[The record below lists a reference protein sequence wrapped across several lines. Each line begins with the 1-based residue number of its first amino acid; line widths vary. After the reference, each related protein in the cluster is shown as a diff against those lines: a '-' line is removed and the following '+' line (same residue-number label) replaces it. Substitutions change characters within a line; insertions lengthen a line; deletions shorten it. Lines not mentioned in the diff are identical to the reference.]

1 MSAISNWLA
10 NPVDNFSTTLSSGI
24 SSSDVTI
31 PVNSVTGLPTEGI
44 GVIFAKDSDG
54 NVDVST
60 IEFVHWTG
68 ISSLNITL
76 SDTGD
81 RGLTG
86 SASGAQAHGVGSY
99 FEVWVS
105 QQYYASARAGF
116 VTEHNADGTHKA
128 LTDLALTT
136 PKITTSINDANGNE
150 VIKTPATADAVNEVT
165 VTNAATGNAP
175 SIAATGGDTNID
187 LKLIP
192 KGSGALSVPAGAYEA
207 NVTDDDDIPNKKYV
221 DDNAGSTDGWTASS
235 DTWTYASAS
244 TFTIAGVDRT
254 AIYTKG
260 TRLKFTQ
267 TSVKYAVVVSS
278 SFSTNTTVTIAVNT
292 DYTIANAA
300 ITSPHYSYQINPQGY
315 PDWFTFT
322 PTLNDVTIGN
332 GTNTGKYSIIGKQI
346 RVRYKFTMG
355 STSSITGNPNY
366 TLTNPVAPANTQPY
380 EVGQTIGQDVGT
392 AIYYGRT
399 DSLSSNAMYLRSNA
413 ASPASWSS
421 SVPFT
426 WANTDFWAVSFD
438 YQF

>member
-192 KGSGALSVPAGAYEA
+192 KGSGALSVPAGTYEA

-254 AIYTKG
+254 GVYVKG
-260 TRLKFTQ
+260 TKLRFKQ
-267 TSVKYAVVVSS
+267 GGSYKYAVVISS
-278 SFSTNTTVTIAVNT
+278 SFSTNTTVNIAVNS
-292 DYTIANAA
+292 DYTIANAT
-300 ITSPHYSYQINPQGY
+300 ITDNDYSYAETPQGY
-315 PDWFTFT
+315 PTWFNWSPTNMDWTGTDPTT
-322 PTLNDVTIGN
+322 PTTSAKYAVRGTQIFIKLKQTNASAGSSNTRFSFDVPISAAASATNEVESMFSASASTGAA
-332 GTNTGKYSIIGKQI
+332 GTAPTHNAISYLYTTTTRQI
-346 RVRYKFTMG
+346 YTDF
-355 STSSITGNPNY
+355 SSIAAKSVWVTGF
-366 TLTNPVAPANTQPY
+366 Y
-380 EVGQTIGQDVGT
+380 EMT
-392 AIYYGRT
+392 
-399 DSLSSNAMYLRSNA
+399 
-413 ASPASWSS
+413 
-421 SVPFT
+421 
-426 WANTDFWAVSFD
+426 
-438 YQF
+438 

>member
-1 MSAISNWLA
+1 MA
-10 NPVDNFSTTLSSGI
+10 NLIDVAQNFSTTLNVAGGIDNSQTSGI
-24 SSSDVTI
+24 VLT
-31 PVNSVTGLPTEGI
+31 SVSGLPTTGGI
-44 GVIFAKDSDG
+44 LCIDWAATFDSD
-54 NVDVST
+54 VAEY
-60 IEFVHWTG
+60 IEYTG
-68 ISSLNITL
+68 ISGNT
-76 SDTGD
+76 
-81 RGLTG
+81 LTG
-86 SASGAQAHGVGSY
+86 VTRGVEGLSAKSHSNQATVVGVLS
-99 FEVWVS
+99 
-105 QQYYASARAGF
+105 
-116 VTEHNADGTHKA
+116 KA
-128 LTDLALTT
+128 N
-136 PKITTSINDANGNE
+136 INRINEKLRGNDSVAISDPNDNE
-150 VIKTPATADAVNEVT
+150 ILETGYVADAVNEVT

-192 KGSGALSVPAGAYEA
+192 KGSGALSVPAGTYEA

-332 GTNTGKYSIIGKQI
+332 GTNTGKYSIVGKQI